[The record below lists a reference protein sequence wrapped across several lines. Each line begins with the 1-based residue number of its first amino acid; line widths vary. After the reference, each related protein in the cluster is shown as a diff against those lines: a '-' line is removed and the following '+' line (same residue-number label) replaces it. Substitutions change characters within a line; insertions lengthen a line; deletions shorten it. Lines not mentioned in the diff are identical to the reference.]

1 MAEERRRVGLRAV
14 LGILAVALVAT
25 VLWAASALAAGGSG
39 SSTPDSGD
47 SPGVANTQPESQAPD
62 RDCPNHD
69 NGSGF
74 EQSADV

>member
-25 VLWAASALAAGGSG
+25 VLWAASALAAGESG
-39 SSTPDSGD
+39 SNTPDARD
-47 SPGVANTQPESQAPD
+47 SPAVAETERASGGAD

-69 NGSGF
+69 GGF
-74 EQSADV
+74 EQSSDV